1 MASRVR
7 KGTTKALR
15 VLTRPVRRAQGHGGK
30 GRGGLVVEPYRGY
43 GSRDA
48 VFLIGRVFRQSP
60 GIPGEDPE
68 SLRAQWRD
76 LRRRIAR
83 RTVAGAAVTARFGGD
98 TVRVATDRDG
108 YFRVQLHPRMPPP
121 EAGEWHTVDLRLD
134 ADPPVP
140 AEGAVFIP
148 PRQCRCVVVSDID
161 DTVMRTGVA
170 NKLKMLWRLFVE
182 DAESRVAFPGV
193 AALYRALHAGVGGAE
208 GNPMLYVSRAPWG
221 LYEML
226 SEFFQRHGIPAG
238 PVLFLREWGLSWTH
252 PLPRRATDHKQALI
266 RHMLAL
272 YRDLPFV
279 LIGDSGQHDPE
290 VYAQIVEENPGRVL
304 AVYIRNVSRDAARVE
319 EIVRLADA
327 VARAGSSLVLAADSV
342 AMAEHA
348 AAIGLIAPET
358 VAGVAYEHAASD
370 ETGPRRETA
379 RITPEPAKP
388 DGTVANA
395 TVSPEAI
402 AEALA
407 GDGTVPATL
416 VVEPETPAVLPGR
429 GS

>member
-7 KGTTKALR
+7 KGAKTALR
-15 VLTRPVRRAQGHGGK
+15 VLIRPVRRAQGHGGK

-48 VFLIGRVFRQSP
+48 AFLIGRVFRQSP
-60 GIPGEDPE
+60 GIPGEDPD

-83 RTVAGAAVTARFGGD
+83 RTVAGAVVSARFGGD
-98 TVRVATDRDG
+98 AVRVETDRDG
-108 YFRVQLHPRMPPP
+108 YFRLHLHPCMPVSSP
-121 EAGEWHTVDLRLD
+121 EEWHPVDLLLE
-134 ADPPVP
+134 ADPPVA

-148 PRQCRCVVVSDID
+148 PDRCRCVVVSDID

-193 AALYRALHAGVGGAE
+193 AALYRALHAGAGGSE

-266 RHMLAL
+266 RHMLDL

-304 AVYIRNVSRDAARVE
+304 AVYIRNVSKDPQRIE
-319 EIVRLADA
+319 EIVRLAAA

-348 AAIGLIAPET
+348 ASIGLIARAAVVE
-358 VAGVAYEHAASD
+358 VADEHGAAIESA
-370 ETGPRRETA
+370 PRRETA
-379 RITPEPAKP
+379 RITPDMARASGPA
-388 DGTVANA
+388 T
-395 TVSPEAI
+395 EAPIAAEVI
-402 AEALA
+402 AEALT
-407 GDGTVPATL
+407 GDGAVPATV
-416 VVEPETPAVLPGR
+416 VVEPPSPAALPR
-429 GS
+429 SDP